1 MRKKD
6 TVIVLH
12 RINYSNSSLVVN
24 CYTKQNGRQ
33 SFLFQGG
40 KKKSAHVFPLSL
52 CEISFYH
59 RADGELGKITDFA
72 PINSLLQIQL
82 DPIKSSIAFF
92 WADII
97 RKSTTDGQEDAS
109 MFDFLRDEIVALNK
123 AATVHDINLLFLLQY
138 TQFLGIDPQHAG
150 NQKYFNLTEGI
161 FTNES
166 YGTYTFC
173 GDEIDAL
180 QQLICSE
187 TETTIPAA
195 LRRKILDVLV
205 MYYTL
210 HLPAL
215 KINQS
220 LEIIRETL
228 YDSSNG

>member
-40 KKKSAHVFPLSL
+40 KKKSAHVFPLSM
-52 CEISFYH
+52 CEISYYH
-59 RADGELGKITDFA
+59 RSDGELGKISDFN
-72 PINSLLQIQL
+72 PLNTLLQIQL
-82 DPIKSSIAFF
+82 DPVKSSIAFF

-97 RKSTTDGQEDAS
+97 RKTTTDGQDDPA
-109 MFDFLRDEIVALNK
+109 MFDFLNNQIVALNK
-123 AATVHDINLLFLLQY
+123 VKSVQDTNLMFLLHY
-138 TQFLGIDPQHAG
+138 TQFLGIEPQHAG
-150 NQKYFNLTEGI
+150 NKKYFNLTEGV
-161 FTNES
+161 FTNEP
-166 YGTYTFC
+166 YGAYTFG

-180 QQLICSE
+180 QQVICSE
-187 TETTIPAA
+187 TENAIPSL

-205 MYYTL
+205 LYFTL
-210 HLPAL
+210 HLPGL

-228 YDSSNG
+228 YDAPH